1 VPTIWEN
8 QRKGIESPLFYYKNM
23 IDKALIAELVNE
35 KLTDDQFLVEVTVS
49 SSNVIHIMVDSDTG
63 ISINQIAEISRF
75 VDEKLDRE
83 TEDFELSV
91 FSAGLSEPFSLLRQ
105 YKKNI
110 GVEIDV
116 LLTNGQKLIGL
127 LKKAD
132 DQGIDLEVTTKEKTE
147 GSKKKEL
154 VTRVHSIGFS
164 EIKEAKQILK
174 F

>member
-1 VPTIWEN
+1 MPTIWEN

-23 IDKALIAELVNE
+23 IDKALLAELVND
-35 KLTDDQFLVEVTVS
+35 KLTEDQFLVEVTVS
-49 SSNVIHIMVDSDTG
+49 SSNVIHIMVDSDTA
-63 ISINQIAEISRF
+63 ISINQIVEISRF
-75 VDEKLDRE
+75 VEEKLDRE
-83 TEDFELSV
+83 AEDFELSV

-110 GVEIDV
+110 GVEIEV
-116 LLTNGQKLIGL
+116 LITNGQKMNGL
-127 LKKAD
+127 LKNAD
-132 DQGIDLEVTTKEKTE
+132 DQGIDLEVTTKEKIE

-154 VTRVHSIGFS
+154 VTRVHSIAFS

>member
-1 VPTIWEN
+1 
-8 QRKGIESPLFYYKNM
+8 M

-63 ISINQIAEISRF
+63 ISINQIVEISRY
-75 VDEKLDRE
+75 VEEKFDRE
-83 TEDFELSV
+83 AEDFELSV
-91 FSAGLSEPFSLLRQ
+91 YSAGLSEPFSLLRQ

-110 GVEIDV
+110 GIEIDV
-116 LLTNGQKLIGL
+116 LLANGQKFNGL
-127 LKKAD
+127 LKNAD
-132 DQGIDLEVTTKEKTE
+132 DQGIDLEVSTKEKIE

-154 VTRVHSIGFS
+154 VTRVHHFEYS
-164 EIKEAKQILK
+164 EIKEAKQVLK

>member
-1 VPTIWEN
+1 
-8 QRKGIESPLFYYKNM
+8 M

-63 ISINQIAEISRF
+63 ISINQIVDISKY
-75 VDEKLDRE
+75 VEEKLDRE
-83 TEDFELSV
+83 AEDFELSV
-91 FSAGLSEPFSLLRQ
+91 YSAGLSEPFSLLRQ

-110 GVEIDV
+110 GIEIDV
-116 LLTNGQKLIGL
+116 LLTNGQKFNGL
-127 LKKAD
+127 LKNTD
-132 DQGIDLEVTTKEKTE
+132 DQGIDLEVSTKEKIE

-154 VTRVHSIGFS
+154 VTRVHHFEYS
-164 EIKEAKQILK
+164 EIKEAKQVLK

>member
-1 VPTIWEN
+1 
-8 QRKGIESPLFYYKNM
+8 M
-23 IDKALIAELVNE
+23 IDKALIAELVND
-35 KLTDDQFLVEVTVS
+35 KLTEDQFLVEVTVS

-63 ISINQIAEISRF
+63 ISINQIVEISRF
-75 VDEKLDRE
+75 VEEKLDRE

-116 LLTNGQKLIGL
+116 LMTNGQKMNGL
-127 LKKAD
+127 LKNAD
-132 DQGIDLEVTTKEKTE
+132 DQGIDLEVTTKEKSE

>member
-63 ISINQIAEISRF
+63 ISINQIVEISRF
-75 VDEKLDRE
+75 VEEKLDRE
-83 TEDFELSV
+83 AEDFELSV

-116 LLTNGQKLIGL
+116 LLFNGQKMNGL

-132 DQGIDLEVTTKEKTE
+132 DQGIDLEVTTKEKAE